1 MAKQASTRETPL
13 AQWQKHIASLE
24 QKPTQRAQNH
34 FTWEQALLG
43 CCTARKAPLSTDE
56 VVAESNQATSIQ
68 KERVA
73 TQTPRTTK
81 SAQEESCPEGN
92 CSILPQGRNQVT
104 SRPNRGGTGA
114 SLSGR
119 RTTMPTLNEM
129 YNPENWARATKLRGL
144 SHQRGSICQGARHA
158 RRVERPR
165 LMSSAWDAS
174 NARVLS

>member
-1 MAKQASTRETPL
+1 MHRASRSQHSELKTTLRGS
-13 AQWQKHIASLE
+13 KHCL
-24 QKPTQRAQNH
+24 
-34 FTWEQALLG
+34 
-43 CCTARKAPLSTDE
+43 
-56 VVAESNQATSIQ
+56 VVARRERRHCPPTKWSQSQTKPHPIQ

-144 SHQRGSICQGARHA
+144 SHQRGSICQGAKHA

-165 LMSSAWDAS
+165 LKSSAWDAS
-174 NARVLS
+174 NARFLS